1 MTDFL
6 KENNVRLLW
15 EVLMDADILRS
26 KPKEFIEYI
35 LQIFQKNLVP
45 FYENERKTQ
54 QNLVSFNKKYISF
67 MMDIILQVDLKNQNI
82 TKP

>member
-35 LQIFQKNLVP
+35 LHIYGGKQGKV
-45 FYENERKTQ
+45 YEGTWIVLTLLP
-54 QNLVSFNKKYISF
+54 QNFSVFFPTAISH
-67 MMDIILQVDLKNQNI
+67 LE
-82 TKP
+82 TAR